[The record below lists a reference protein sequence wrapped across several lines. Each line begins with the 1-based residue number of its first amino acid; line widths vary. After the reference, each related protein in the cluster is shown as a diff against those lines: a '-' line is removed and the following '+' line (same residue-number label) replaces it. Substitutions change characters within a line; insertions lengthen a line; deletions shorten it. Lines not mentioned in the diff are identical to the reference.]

1 MTPKIDKA
9 LADAD
14 KMYESILA
22 TDLKPEI
29 KAEFARLQERGV
41 YLRSDAC
48 RLRVGL
54 QSSIFASLMGVLI
67 ILGVNYFMASAG
79 MSSPAKLHKALY
91 TGLSIVGLHFAYDL
105 WKIWRKSVNKKS

>member
-1 MTPKIDKA
+1 MTPKIDKV

-22 TDLKPEI
+22 TDLKPEVR
-29 KAEFARLQERGV
+29 EEMARLRERGI
-41 YLRSDAC
+41 YLRSDAY
-48 RLRVGL
+48 RLRVSL
-54 QSSIFASLMGVLI
+54 QSSIFASLMGVII
-67 ILGVNYFMASAG
+67 ILGVNYFMSSAG

-91 TGLSIVGLHFAYDL
+91 SCLGVVGLHFAYDL